1 MVIILP
7 LYPFSVHTFKGL
19 SILKLTSILLVIL
32 SFSPNILKSQI
43 INDTTLQWV
52 AYLLPKDTF
61 VYHINQKHIKLKGT
75 DTTTVLSYDY
85 DLTLEV
91 LDSAKSE
98 FKIKGLYSN
107 FNVVKADPLTSEII
121 KAGEG
126 LEVLYSTNNFGAF
139 KEILNAGQI
148 SDRINKTYGQLDKK
162 MGKDALAGKLI
173 KGIMDQYAT
182 KEGIEAHGIDEI
194 QFLHTGIGYQYVL
207 GKDYEEDYQ
216 TKGIFTHQKIDAIR
230 TFRLLEMDSIEKT
243 GMIKVTTDFDSNQM
257 RNETIQWL
265 KSSLK
270 KEEQGTFKEDTV
282 PPMFVQSRLVNLF
295 HYDYGWSLYAYH
307 IKETEAGD
315 SITQEI
321 TEIALK

>member
-1 MVIILP
+1 M
-7 LYPFSVHTFKGL
+7 HTFKGL
-19 SILKLTSILLVIL
+19 STLKFTALITVIV
-32 SFSPNILKSQI
+32 SFLPFSLKSQI

-61 VYHINQKHIKLKGT
+61 VYHVNQKHIKIQGT
-75 DTTTVLSYDY
+75 DTTTLLKYEY

-91 LDSAKSE
+91 LDSTSAQ
-98 FKIKGLYSN
+98 FKIKGLYTN
-107 FNVVKADPLTSEII
+107 FNVVQADAITSEIM
-121 KAGEG
+121 KSGEG
-126 LEVLYSTNNFGAF
+126 MEVLYSTNNFGAF

-148 SDRINKTYGQLDKK
+148 SDRIKKTFGQLKQK
-162 MGKDALAGKLI
+162 IGKDAQASMLI
-173 KGIMDQYAT
+173 KKIIDQYAT

-194 QFLHTGIGYQYVL
+194 MYLHTGIGYQYVL

-216 TKGIFTHQKIDAIR
+216 TKGFFTHQNINAIR
-230 TFRLLEMDSIEKT
+230 TFRLLEVDSIENT

-257 RNETIQWL
+257 RNETIHWL
-265 KSSLK
+265 KSNFK
-270 KEEQGTFKEDTV
+270 KEVQGTFKEDSV

-295 HYDYGWSLYAYH
+295 HYDYGWSLYTYH

-315 SITQEI
+315 TITQEI